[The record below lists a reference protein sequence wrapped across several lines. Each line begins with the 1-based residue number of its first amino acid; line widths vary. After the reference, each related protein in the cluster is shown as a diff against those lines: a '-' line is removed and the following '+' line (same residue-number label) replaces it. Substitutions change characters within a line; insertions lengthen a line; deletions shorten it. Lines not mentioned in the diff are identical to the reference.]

1 MLRTAHLLDKLK
13 ERDKVVYMDDEPAG
27 CKKYKQEGRVYVE
40 TDRTM
45 IYGLY
50 HTGRYTARNRLHDT
64 TSDTGEIHSSI
75 IWYNHSINKLF
86 QRLILDRLT
95 FRKE

>member
-1 MLRTAHLLDKLK
+1 MLRTARLLDKLK

-27 CKKYKQEGRVYVE
+27 IIC
-40 TDRTM
+40 
-45 IYGLY
+45 GLY

-64 TSDTGEIHSSI
+64 TSGTGEIHSSTI
-75 IWYNHSINKLF
+75 
-86 QRLILDRLT
+86 